1 MKINR
6 KLGIAIL
13 GLLLIGIGYV
23 SLSGGKSSDSGHDMG
38 SMSHGASSDQMSS
51 SDAMFLQM
59 MIPHHQQAVLMSQLA
74 VKNSSNPEVIAL
86 AEKIRDAQGP
96 EIAAM
101 KSWLKVAGL
110 GEDPGHSMGS
120 MKGMLTE
127 DDVASLKKA
136 TGKEFD
142 RLFLAGMIAH
152 HDGAVEMLSMIEKT
166 TNPDVKR
173 LGNKILA
180 SQSAEIEVMSQM
192 LKAIG

>member
-1 MKINR
+1 
-6 KLGIAIL
+6 
-13 GLLLIGIGYV
+13 
-23 SLSGGKSSDSGHDMG
+23 
-38 SMSHGASSDQMSS
+38 MSS

-59 MIPHHQQAVLMSQLA
+59 MIPHHQQAVVMSQLA
-74 VKNSSNPEVIAL
+74 VKNSSNPEIIAL

-101 KSWLKVAGL
+101 KGWLKAAGL

-127 DDVASLKKA
+127 DDLASLKKA

-152 HDGAVEMLSMIEKT
+152 HDGAVEMLSMIERT
-166 TNPDVKR
+166 TNPDIKR
-173 LGNKILA
+173 LGNEILT
-180 SQSAEIEVMSQM
+180 SQSAEIEIMSQM

>member
-1 MKINR
+1 MKLNR
-6 KLGIAIL
+6 KFGIAIL
-13 GLLLIGIGYV
+13 GLLLFGIGYI

-38 SMSHGASSDQMSS
+38 QMSHGASSDQMSS

-59 MIPHHQQAVLMSQLA
+59 MIPHHQQAVVMSQLA
-74 VKNSSNPEVIAL
+74 VKNSSNAQVIAL

-101 KSWLKVAGL
+101 KSWLKAAGL

-127 DDVASLKKA
+127 DDLASLKKA

-142 RLFLAGMIAH
+142 RLFLTGMIAH

-166 TNPDVKR
+166 TNPDIKR
-173 LGNKILA
+173 LGNEILT

>member
-1 MKINR
+1 M
-6 KLGIAIL
+6 
-13 GLLLIGIGYV
+13 
-23 SLSGGKSSDSGHDMG
+23 SD
-38 SMSHGASSDQMSS
+38 
-51 SDAMFLQM
+51 
-59 MIPHHQQAVLMSQLA
+59 LA
-74 VKNSSNPEVIAL
+74 VKNSSNPEIIAL

-101 KSWLKVAGL
+101 KGWLKAAGL

-127 DDVASLKKA
+127 DDLASLKKA

-142 RLFLAGMIAH
+142 RLFLSGMIAH

-166 TNPDVKR
+166 TNPDIKR
-173 LGNKILA
+173 LGNEILT
-180 SQSAEIEVMSQM
+180 SQSAEIEMMSQM

>member
-1 MKINR
+1 VKLDR
-6 KLGIAIL
+6 KFGIAIL
-13 GLLLIGIGYV
+13 GLLLFGIGYI

-38 SMSHGASSDQMSS
+38 QMSHGASSDQMSS

-59 MIPHHQQAVLMSQLA
+59 MIPHHQQAVVMSQLA
-74 VKNSSNPEVIAL
+74 VKNSSNAQVIAL

-101 KSWLKVAGL
+101 KSWLKAAGL

-127 DDVASLKKA
+127 DDLASLKKA

-142 RLFLAGMIAH
+142 RLFLTGMIAH

-166 TNPDVKR
+166 TNPDIKR
-173 LGNKILA
+173 LGNEILT

>member
-1 MKINR
+1 MKLDR
-6 KLGIAIL
+6 KFGIAIL
-13 GLLLIGIGYV
+13 GLLLFGIGYI

-38 SMSHGASSDQMSS
+38 QMSHGASSDQMSS

-59 MIPHHQQAVLMSQLA
+59 MIPHHQQAVVMSQLA
-74 VKNSSNPEVIAL
+74 VKNSSNAQVIAL

-101 KSWLKVAGL
+101 KSWLKAAGL

-127 DDVASLKKA
+127 DDLASLKKA

-142 RLFLAGMIAH
+142 RLFLTGMIAH

-166 TNPDVKR
+166 TNPDIKR
-173 LGNKILA
+173 LGNEILT

>member
-1 MKINR
+1 MKLDR
-6 KLGIAIL
+6 KLGVAIL
-13 GLLLIGIGYV
+13 GVLLIGIGYV
-23 SLSGGKSSDSGHDMG
+23 SFSVGKSSESGHDMG

-101 KSWLKVAGL
+101 KGWLEAAGL
-110 GEDPGHSMGS
+110 GVDPGHSMGA

-142 RLFLAGMIAH
+142 RLFLTGMIAH
-152 HDGAVEMLSMIEKT
+152 HDGALGMLSMIEKT
-166 TNPDVKR
+166 TNADVKR
-173 LGNKILA
+173 LGSQILA
-180 SQSAEIEVMSQM
+180 SQSAEIEMMSQM

>member
-1 MKINR
+1 MKLNR
-6 KLGIAIL
+6 KFGIAIL
-13 GLLLIGIGYV
+13 GLLLFGIGYL
-23 SLSGGKSSDSGHDMG
+23 SLSGGNSSDSGHDMG
-38 SMSHGASSDQMSS
+38 SMSHGTSSDQMSS

-59 MIPHHQQAVLMSQLA
+59 MIPHHQQAVVMSQLA
-74 VKNSSNPEVIAL
+74 VKNSSNAQVIAL

-101 KSWLKVAGL
+101 KSWLKAAGL

-127 DDVASLKKA
+127 DDLASLKKA

-142 RLFLAGMIAH
+142 RLFLTGMIAH

-166 TNPDVKR
+166 TNPDIKR
-173 LGNKILA
+173 LGNEILT